1 METAFA
7 GLRSDTG
14 LLSLSQALNAP
25 VDVLLGVTTAAR
37 EALEPLHIRTV
48 YDLGASSLFA
58 TARRIATAAGPDG
71 VSGRHGLVAGDWLDS
86 SPIEQP
92 PDRAAALGARPIA
105 AMRLL
110 TAAQAASLTDALGIA
125 TIADLAHWPPHLA
138 ARALVGEQLGNDAG
152 AVAEDLAAE
161 ALRPRM
167 GEHPTESVHYT
178 TLLLFD
184 TLDKSGEDELAAL
197 ETSGPIGIAGAVDDA
212 GFKATAVGAWVTFKQ
227 SWYSRGVTLGRLL
240 HSLALAPG
248 EATRIAIVD
257 WARRSSASAT
267 ESISEQESLSASVS
281 RSQASEEIQNAVATD
296 TQSGF
301 SNAFSAAQ
309 SKSGSIQG
317 SAGTG
322 LLSSLFVS
330 ADVSGGYQAASSQSY
345 AQSLS
350 YSQGRRDI
358 NASMSHWVNDSTQ
371 QHANSAR
378 SRRASA
384 IREVSQAEHQQA
396 STRIV
401 ANYNHMHALT
411 IQYFEVIQ
419 VYAVETAIRSVE
431 RALFVPVGLI
441 DFKDD
446 AVRDRF
452 RGSLL
457 GAALNRRAA
466 QLLADEVASVALDSP
481 TPSADI
487 ARIVGVSTRVGDL
500 AKPRTPSPDVLKA
513 VTSLNAALGL
523 AGADAGKQASASE
536 FAASVATQSV
546 SLTMKRAHEIS
557 SLVGRPLFRAGSTA
571 QHYAADTVLVSV
583 WAEGFTL
590 RSVKLDRPG
599 NGDDS
604 QHNVSAELNRINFE
618 EPPRLVDLV
627 GILIAKTGT
636 APAQGRLHLRLSL
649 NGVDFDALPIPVAL
663 GEGTALHR
671 AVTFRSDR
679 ESRRKELV
687 EHLQANRLHYSQA
700 IYRGLDPA
708 MVALLLSPY
717 SLGGVPLARLVDPVP
732 LGITGNWLVL
742 KAPAGPDDDSFLLN
756 EGGRPLAWKALL
768 EQQGLLDRK
777 PDARV
782 IPVPTGGVFAEA
794 VLGRSNGAE
803 KLDITRFW
811 NWQDSPPPLVPPEI
825 SPVAVDSRRDTENL
839 MPGQLGAPV
848 VNMVNPPALPDPTGV
863 GAVLNTL
870 AQGQMFRDMSGTAGT
885 QAMAQAGQQGAV
897 AAATDAAQIM
907 SANMRTQAQK
917 AVAMGQ
923 IAADI
928 VKSVVGMGGGSGA
941 SQTVSAEG
949 ARIAHGQDMDRRG
962 VPAGGASGP
971 GPATGAT
978 GSSARGGPGST
989 GTIQQPG
996 VGAQATAPASN
1007 ESVAVRQAQFGI
1019 LGEPSGAIARMA
1031 VARLDD
1037 GAQDAGAPAGA
1048 PPPDPLLAETG
1059 GFHGFV
1065 AAKRVDPD
1073 VARTLHQMHQWT
1085 QSSWTWRYAH
1095 FAHSELIHGPNLAG
1109 IVRTSRPDQ
1118 VSAAKALVPA
1128 SEHANV
1134 DESVTRLNL
1143 PGTRTAGET
1152 ITWEQAGWQRA
1163 LIVLSDLAFDKS
1175 RAELSA
1181 VVTHELAHMRNRV
1194 VFDRLDNAP
1203 PTSFADCFVDAA
1215 LAQSIQ
1221 IANAAAGKPL
1231 PSQTASLHMTEF
1243 VARVVERL
1251 VHLEI
1256 ARGARVSDEIDW
1268 PDRLA
1273 AFLALLRISETGGYR
1288 DQSGYFDAL
1297 GPDKAREQVALWIRR
1312 AGERGLGDYD
1322 PAWTERLRNYMVSI
1336 HEAARNQVNPDGSP
1350 APFRRPDPR
1359 D

>member
-1 METAFA
+1 MDTRFA

-14 LLSLSQALNAP
+14 LQSLSEALNAP
-25 VDVLLGVTTAAR
+25 VDVLLGVTAAAR
-37 EALEPLHIRTV
+37 QALEPLHIRTV

-58 TARRIATAAGPDG
+58 TARRIALAAGPDG
-71 VSGRHGLVAGDWLDS
+71 LSGRHGLVAGDWLDS
-86 SPIEQP
+86 TSVSQP
-92 PDRAAALGARPIA
+92 PGRVESLGTRPLA

-138 ARALVGEQLGNDAG
+138 ARQLVGEQLGNDAG
-152 AVAEDLAAE
+152 AVAEDLASE

-184 TLDKSGEDELAAL
+184 TLDKRGEDQLAAL
-197 ETSGPIGIAGAVDDA
+197 ETSGPIGIAGAVDHA
-212 GFKATAVGAWVTFKQ
+212 GFKSPAVGAWVTFRQ

-257 WARRSSASAT
+257 WSRRSSASAT
-267 ESISEQESLSASVS
+267 ESISEQESLSASLS
-281 RSQASEEIQNAVATD
+281 RSQASHEIQKAVARD

-301 SNAFSAAQ
+301 SSAFSAAQ
-309 SKSGSIQG
+309 SESGSIQG

-330 ADVSGGYQAASSQSY
+330 ADVSGGYQAASSQTY

-350 YSQGRRDI
+350 YSQGQRDL
-358 NASMSHWVNDSTQ
+358 NAEMSHQVNDRTQ
-371 QHANSAR
+371 QHANAAR

-384 IREVSQAEHQQA
+384 VREVSQAEHQQA

-411 IQYFEVIQ
+411 IQYYEVIQ
-419 VYAVETAIRSVE
+419 VYTVETVIRSVE
-431 RALFVPVGLI
+431 RALFVPVDLI

-457 GAALNRRAA
+457 GAALTRRAA

-481 TPSADI
+481 TPSAEI
-487 ARIVGVSTRVGDL
+487 SRIVGVSARIGDL
-500 AKPRTPSPDVLKA
+500 AKPWALGPEVLKT
-513 VTSLNAALGL
+513 VTGNATLGL
-523 AGADAGKQASASE
+523 AGVDPGKQAPTAG
-536 FAASVATQSV
+536 FAASVAAQSIA
-546 SLTMKRAHEIS
+546 LTAKRAHEIS

-599 NGDDS
+599 SGDDS

-627 GILIAKTGT
+627 GVLIAKSGT
-636 APAQGRLHLRLSL
+636 APAQGHLHLRLSL

-671 AVTFRSDR
+671 VVTLRSDR

-700 IYRGLDPA
+700 VYRGLDPA

-756 EGGRPLAWKALL
+756 EGGRALPWNALL
-768 EQQGLLDRK
+768 EQQNLLVRT

-825 SPVAVDSRRDTENL
+825 SPLAVDSRRDTENL

-917 AVAMGQ
+917 SVAMGQ

-962 VPAGGASGP
+962 VPAGGGSGQ
-971 GPATGAT
+971 GPATGAA
-978 GSSARGGPGST
+978 GAGGRGTSGPAGVVQAPGPG
-989 GTIQQPG
+989 
-996 VGAQATAPASN
+996 TAASAPVSN
-1007 ESVAVRQAQFGI
+1007 EAVAVRQAQFGT
-1019 LGEPSGAIARMA
+1019 LGEPSGAIARLA

-1037 GAQDAGAPAGA
+1037 GPQDAGVPAGA
-1048 PPPDPLLAETG
+1048 PSPDPLLAETG

-1073 VARTLHQMHQWT
+1073 VARALHRMHQWT

-1128 SEHANV
+1128 SEHAMV
-1134 DESVTRLNL
+1134 DDSVTRLNL

-1163 LIVLSDLAFDKS
+1163 LIVLSDLAFDKAS
-1175 RAELSA
+1175 AEIGE
-1181 VVTHELAHMRNRV
+1181 VVVHELAHMRNRV
-1194 VFDRLDNAP
+1194 VFDRLESAP
-1203 PTSFADCFVDAA
+1203 PTAFADCFVDAD

-1221 IANAAAGKPL
+1221 VANAAAGKPL
-1231 PSQTASLHMTEF
+1231 PSQTASLQMTEF
-1243 VARVVERL
+1243 VARIVERL

-1256 ARGARVSDEIDW
+1256 ARGARVSEMIDW
-1268 PDRLA
+1268 PDRLT
-1273 AFLALLRISETGGYR
+1273 AFLALLRISEASGYR

-1336 HEAARNQVNPDGSP
+1336 YEAARNQVNPDGSP